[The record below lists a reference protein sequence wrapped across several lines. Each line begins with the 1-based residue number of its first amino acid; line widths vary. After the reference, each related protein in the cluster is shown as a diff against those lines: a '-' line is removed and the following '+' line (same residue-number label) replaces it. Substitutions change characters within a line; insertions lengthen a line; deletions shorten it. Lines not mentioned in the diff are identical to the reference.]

1 MRHVTHALRCD
12 LRHLGIPLAGL
23 KRNVTFIAVSLLVPL
38 VGLGTLAV
46 PPRIAQS
53 VAAPLW
59 NAIASPLGD
68 LSARQILR
76 PHENPSASASGS
88 EAERAHPR
96 KAANDVLAANV
107 ADGRQGPSDE
117 AGGQGTSG
125 GAGRQGPTS
134 EPPQRKGPPSGGVV
148 TEGDEEGTADT
159 VRSGGHAGRDGDAK
173 DGKRAREA
181 DDKRERGRRARPP
194 SGSDHDCS
202 PETPTGTVVAATA
215 AAKATAAEAATAIVE
230 TTTALAAATRTP
242 GPTLPRDI
250 KGTVATTVA
259 GKGPLGRP

>member
-1 MRHVTHALRCD
+1 MRHVTHALRRD
-12 LRHLGIPLAGL
+12 LRRLGIPLAGL

-76 PHENPSASASGS
+76 PHGNPSASASGS

-107 ADGRQGPSDE
+107 ANGRQGPSDE
-117 AGGQGTSG
+117 AGGQGTSR
-125 GAGRQGPTS
+125 GAGRQGPPS
-134 EPPQRKGPPSGGVV
+134 EPPQGKGPPSGGVV
-148 TEGDEEGTADT
+148 TKGDGAGIADT
-159 VRSGGHAGRDGDAK
+159 VRSGGHAGRNGDAR
-173 DGKRAREA
+173 DGKRGHEA
-181 DDKRERGRRARPP
+181 DDKRERGRRVRPR
-194 SGSDHDCS
+194 SGSDHER
-202 PETPTGTVVAATA
+202 PPVTPTGTVVTTTA
-215 AAKATAAEAATAIVE
+215 AAKATAAEAATAVME
-230 TTTALAAATRTP
+230 TTTALAAATRTSA
-242 GPTLPRDI
+242 PTLPRDA
-250 KGTVATTVA
+250 KETVATIVA